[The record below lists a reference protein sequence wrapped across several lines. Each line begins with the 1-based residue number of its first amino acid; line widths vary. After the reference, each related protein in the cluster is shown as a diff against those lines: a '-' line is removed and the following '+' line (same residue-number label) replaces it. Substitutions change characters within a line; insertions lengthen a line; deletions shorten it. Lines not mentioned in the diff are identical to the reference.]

1 MGTDEFSRMRKEE
14 DLEGDTLGCSIKEVV
29 TKEIRFLLNPS
40 FQLLWSACSL
50 WPVADGKLFPL
61 MKLIVEPGSLFY
73 SALLSHVRLQN
84 NYFPQILHLFV
95 NLPQ

>member
-50 WPVADGKLFPL
+50 WPVADGKPFPL
-61 MKLIVEPGSLFY
+61 MKLDRQTWELILFC
-73 SALLSHVRLQN
+73 SSESC
-84 NYFPQILHLFV
+84 
-95 NLPQ
+95 